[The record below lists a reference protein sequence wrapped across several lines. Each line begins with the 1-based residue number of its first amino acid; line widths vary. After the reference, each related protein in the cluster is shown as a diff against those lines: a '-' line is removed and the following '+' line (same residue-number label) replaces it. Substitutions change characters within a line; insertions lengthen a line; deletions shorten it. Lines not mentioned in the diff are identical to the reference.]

1 MNFIHPSDREKI
13 ASEFCHSA
21 MAAQQRF
28 RPCLSTSQA
37 LLEVLNDA
45 DSNDEDLYDG
55 NEPEDEDL
63 DLELDL
69 DQLSVPRILRDYHND
84 SDDEPGPS
92 NARPR
97 SRSRSR
103 STCRGDSPV
112 IGVDIEDSDNYEPPT
127 ARRRIDNSRSRS
139 SSTSSEQS
147 SHADNQV
154 DLATQRGRGTIFS

>member
-1 MNFIHPSDREKI
+1 
-13 ASEFCHSA
+13 

-28 RPCLSTSQA
+28 RPCLSTSPA

-45 DSNDEDLYDG
+45 DSNDGLYDG

-92 NARPR
+92 NVRPR
-97 SRSRSR
+97 SRSRST
-103 STCRGDSPV
+103 SHGDSPV
-112 IGVDIEDSDNYEPPT
+112 IEDSDNYEPPT
-127 ARRRIDNSRSRS
+127 AR
-139 SSTSSEQS
+139 EE
-147 SHADNQV
+147 
-154 DLATQRGRGTIFS
+154 

>member
-1 MNFIHPSDREKI
+1 
-13 ASEFCHSA
+13 

-63 DLELDL
+63 DIELDL
-69 DQLSVPRILRDYHND
+69 DQLSVPRILRDYQND

-92 NARPR
+92 NV
-97 SRSRSR
+97 
-103 STCRGDSPV
+103 G
-112 IGVDIEDSDNYEPPT
+112 I
-127 ARRRIDNSRSRS
+127 
-139 SSTSSEQS
+139 
-147 SHADNQV
+147 
-154 DLATQRGRGTIFS
+154 LLL